1 MAWYSIGT
9 VAVTLNSPTVTGTG
23 TTFSA
28 NVRVGDA
35 FRGPDGRWYEVTN
48 VASSTV
54 ISIKPNYQGSTASG
68 QPYAVA
74 PILGYDK
81 DLSDRFNLIASQW
94 GTTLAS
100 VQPWALSPTGSEAMD
115 SMGFTTIGKALAVA
129 GSPQAGRAAIAAIGP
144 GDYGW
149 GGNFPN
155 APASL
160 NDLSVTGLYSTSA
173 STTGVPIGQGTGQ
186 GQGYAVHYQHGN
198 ASFATQLWYHLNSNR
213 SFVRTKVSGAWQ
225 AWSEILVS
233 GNAPVADLNGVPSS
247 GFYGVANGAAN
258 TPGLASEV
266 GSGLLSTQYDTATE
280 YQIYQYRVGNRLF
293 ARRKAGG
300 TWQAWYEL
308 YTTANTTRATD
319 GTLRA
324 ASPVV
329 RIANVSQS
337 ERPDL
342 QELDFEPA
350 GDWAVANEEA
360 RGVSVVRLDV
370 GVYRIVGSLG
380 LATEG
385 WRVIDPASPDGG
397 RPLGITDSEQAEDG
411 TVTIR
416 LYKQRWTLSDDGEMV
431 LGKGAPLDVPLN
443 SWIDVRLSMPA
454 PPDSLSETE

>member
-1 MAWYSIGT
+1 
-9 VAVTLNSPTVTGTG
+9 
-23 TTFSA
+23 
-28 NVRVGDA
+28 
-35 FRGPDGRWYEVTN
+35 
-48 VASSTV
+48 
-54 ISIKPNYQGSTASG
+54 
-68 QPYAVA
+68 
-74 PILGYDK
+74 
-81 DLSDRFNLIASQW
+81 
-94 GTTLAS
+94 
-100 VQPWALSPTGSEAMD
+100 
-115 SMGFTTIGKALAVA
+115 MGFTTIGKALAVA

-350 GDWAVANEEA
+350 GDWAVANDEA
-360 RGVSVVRLDV
+360 RGVAVQRLDV
-370 GVYRIVGSLG
+370 GVYTVSGSLG
-380 LATEG
+380 LAKEG

-397 RPLGITDSEQAEDG
+397 RPLGITDSDQAEDG

-454 PPDSLSETE
+454 PPDSLSEAE